1 MPLATFVYYYSFI
14 FIGSF
19 GILSSII
26 GIIGNSME
34 VSIIKSREIERSEAE
49 ERYQELADDIVA
61 QIRRSGF
68 YFSPNFILFYFIL
81 VLLCYI
87 NIFSYFL
94 VNIYLEP
101 QLNL

>member
-1 MPLATFVYYYSFI
+1 MPFASFLFYYSFI

-49 ERYQELADDIVA
+49 ERYQELSDDIVA
-61 QIRRSGF
+61 SIRRSGF
-68 YFSPNFILFYFIL
+68 CFLIIYFILF
-81 VLLCYI
+81 
-87 NIFSYFL
+87 
-94 VNIYLEP
+94 
-101 QLNL
+101 